1 MPVKSPTAPKAPKL
15 KLPGAAFRVAGQQL
29 HLVHAP
35 EERLAAMLT
44 LIESAKSSVR
54 LFSYMFADDQ
64 SGREVLDAMI
74 KAAER
79 GAKVQVI
86 IDSFGSAEIKDGF
99 FRPLI
104 DAGGQYHCFSS
115 RWGWGYMVRNHQ
127 KILIADEAHAL
138 VGGFNITDNYFGRAG
153 DKSWEDL
160 GVILSGPK
168 AGNLARYYDNLSDLS
183 AGGKISFAKMRRLIR
198 SWHPGED
205 DVQWLLSGPTNR
217 ISPLGLAYKRAMA
230 KAQRVDLVMAYF
242 TPTQTV
248 LRRMAKVTRHGGS
261 RLVMAGKTDNGATI
275 SAARLLYRY
284 LLKRGAQIY
293 EYQTRPLHM
302 KLMIIDDAVYI
313 GSANLDV
320 RSLFINMEIMLR
332 VHDKKFAAHCSKLID
347 GMIAESEEQTL
358 VLLKQRG
365 NIWARMRSALA
376 YFLVNTVDY
385 SIGRRISFGLI
396 SGR

>member
-1 MPVKSPTAPKAPKL
+1 MPKKPAKA
-15 KLPGAAFRVAGQQL
+15 KLPGTAFRVAGQAL
-29 HLVHAP
+29 HLVHSP
-35 EERLAAMLT
+35 EDRLAAILT
-44 LIESAKSSVR
+44 LINGATKSVR
-54 LFSYMFADDQ
+54 LFNYMYADDET
-64 SGREVLDAMI
+64 GREILAALI
-74 KAAER
+74 AAAER
-79 GAKVQVI
+79 GAAVQVI
-86 IDSFGSAEIKDGF
+86 IDSFGSANIKDGF

-115 RWGWGYMVRNHQ
+115 RWGWGYLIRNHQ
-127 KILIADEAHAL
+127 KMLIADEEHAL
-138 VGGFNITDNYFGRAG
+138 VGGYNITNEYVGRAG

-160 GVILSGPK
+160 GIILSGPK

-183 AGGKISFAKMRRLIR
+183 AGGNISFSKMRRLIR
-198 SWHPGED
+198 SWRPGDE

-217 ISPLGLAYKRAMA
+217 ISPLGLAYKHAMQNA
-230 KAQRVDLVMAYF
+230 ERVDMAMAYF

-248 LRRMAKVTRHGGS
+248 LRRIAKVTRKGKS

-284 LLKRGAQIY
+284 LLKRGAHIY

-332 VHDKKFAAHCSKLID
+332 VHDAKFATHCRTLID
-347 GMIAESEEQTL
+347 GMIAESEEYTL
-358 VLLKQRG
+358 LLLKQRG
-365 NIWARMRSALA
+365 SIWARIRSGLA

-396 SGR
+396 SRR